1 MNHVVWRW
9 RNEGSSCLL
18 LPPERVPRSFELY
31 EGVPRATGF
40 PADALF
46 RMSHDH
52 PKNMGLTDN
61 LMNVGTLLVAS
72 LALKRFF
79 EARPLKNVEYLP
91 VTIVNHKERVAS
103 RDYFIVHP
111 VVPQDCLDIQ
121 ASGSTYSTLVPTDI
135 GPTAVGDPGG
145 RYLRDVELAHLL
157 KAMTDKGLKEVT
169 NPSAIFLTRAQ
180 ESVPGSVPP
189 LVLRTSTGS
198 PRKVVSITHF
208 AFSGLRLRQPWLV
221 LVLPCAHT
229 DQGAEW
235 KKMPL

>member
-31 EGVPRATGF
+31 EGVPRAAGF

-61 LMNVGTLLVAS
+61 LMNVGTLIVAS

-135 GPTAVGDPGG
+135 VDVDQLIIDPA
-145 RYLRDVELAHLL
+145 RVDPEVELFRLQHFGEPVLIRRRLAIELL
-157 KAMTDKGLKEVT
+157 EAGFTGLYFVEL
-169 NPSAIFLTRAQ
+169 N
-180 ESVPGSVPP
+180 
-189 LVLRTSTGS
+189 
-198 PRKVVSITHF
+198 
-208 AFSGLRLRQPWLV
+208 AF
-221 LVLPCAHT
+221 
-229 DQGAEW
+229 
-235 KKMPL
+235 